1 LSVRGAGKAG
11 WIAENTGLEKEELMT
26 KNRGLTAGSG
36 RIALGLVT
44 ALVFLQCSPLLKAG
58 TIFFS
63 GDLRT
68 DATVLDCGSGC
79 TLGPSNTDGDY
90 AQWAAVVDTFVVTT
104 GTNMQAITYSYGG
117 GTSMTGAIVPA
128 GGLEPY
134 LSLFDASG
142 DFLASTFSGTTCP
155 PGANTVGG
163 NCFDVS
169 LDGGFLTP
177 GTYQIALTAFEN
189 MSLAENNGPP
199 LLLTDGFTGFGN
211 LAAGESLNYAFDVI
225 LDDGSSP
232 GVPEPAA
239 YWLLAPALGLFYF
252 ARNFRKGRSI

>member
-1 LSVRGAGKAG
+1 MIHRHVL
-11 WIAENTGLEKEELMT
+11 
-26 KNRGLTAGSG
+26 LTRVAAPG
-36 RIALGLVT
+36 RVTLGLLTVF
-44 ALVFLQCSPLLKAG
+44 VFLQHSPPLNAG

-68 DATVLDCGSGC
+68 DATVVDCGSGC

-90 AQWAAVVDTFVVTT
+90 AQWAAVVNTFVVAT
-104 GTNMQAITYSYGG
+104 GADMQAITYSYGG

-142 DFLASTFSGTTCP
+142 DFLASTFLGTTCP
-155 PGANTVGG
+155 SGANTVGG

-169 LDGGFLTP
+169 LDGGFLAP

-189 MSLAENNGPP
+189 MSLAENDGPP

-211 LAAGESLNYAFDVI
+211 LAAGENLNYAFDVI
-225 LDDGSSP
+225 LDDGSGPS
-232 GVPEPAA
+232 VPEPAA
-239 YWLLAPALGLFYF
+239 YWLLAPVLCLFYF
-252 ARNFRKGRSI
+252 TRNFRKGRSI